1 MKRITAIFL
10 MLIVL
15 TQLSFARVKISNSEQ
30 STYNKLRAEK
40 IVSGEYTEAELNQPM
55 SRIDVFSLTIKTKS
69 NIDTQLR
76 TKANAA
82 TLGHV
87 KKELNSEIS
96 NLKAEIKTLKKAD
109 EESKLFAL
117 VLFIT
122 ALVIK

>member
-1 MKRITAIFL
+1 MKLLTFIL
-10 MLIVL
+10 VLLIYS
-15 TQLSFARVKISNSEQ
+15 QIAFARVNISDSERN
-30 STYNKLRAEK
+30 TYNKLMDQK
-40 IVSGEYTEAELNQPM
+40 IVMGLYTEAELNQPM